1 MARAEMLE
9 FAPDPG
15 GRRIFKLLLI
25 ASLAAGALAS
35 LAKPMAVPGLPFWL
49 IAPVWTLIYIL
60 MAVAAWLAWKKGGWR
75 TWAMTLYAGQLV
87 LGLFWRTWPG
97 PIIALALDFCML
109 LTLVALLRRN
119 RWAALAFLPCLTWTV
134 FLTVS
139 NIAHWRLPW
148 M

>member
-1 MARAEMLE
+1 MLE

-15 GRRIFKLLLI
+15 GRRVLKLLLI
-25 ASLAAGALAS
+25 ASLAIGALAS
-35 LAKPMAVPGLPFWL
+35 LATPMPVPGLPFWL

-87 LGLFWRTWPG
+87 LNLFWRTWPG
-97 PIIALALDFCML
+97 PFIALVLDFFML

-119 RWAALAFLPCLTWTV
+119 TWAALAFLPCLTWIV

-139 NIAHWRLPW
+139 SIAHWHLL
-148 M
+148 